1 VPSVFIS
8 YRRDD
13 ASASAGRLFDW
24 LTEQFGRAHVFLDT
38 DKIASGDDFARVLD
52 ERLAASDVVLAVIGP
67 RWLTIANDRGRR
79 LDQPDD
85 HVRREVAT
93 ALARGTRVIP
103 VLVGGARIPRAEEL
117 PEPLLALA
125 GRDAAS
131 VDEAKFERDFDQLV
145 DDILGRPRGFARRQL
160 DRFQRMFFVAKAGSV
175 VAPLV
180 VIVAVLAVWMKAL
193 DYFSLDTKVASY
205 LLWAA
210 DAVSGAGPEPPVL
223 IAAIDEA
230 TEKKLGRP
238 FGPSPEWRR
247 THAHLIDRAAS
258 AGAAA
263 VVFDLFFER
272 DKAAGDGELAAA
284 TGELAAAARRA
295 RAQPRNTRVV
305 FGVREA
311 AQGQPVLAPQLRDA
325 ADWGTL
331 CVARRLGYTF
341 AAPIAVMRVDGPSGS
356 GRRAMGDLVG
366 ADTPALALAAVY
378 GARLQEI
385 DVSRREVRLEGRQ
398 PADPPRYSTVERIR
412 SGADECRTLARDD
425 DVAML
430 LIRLSR
436 PGYWSDPT
444 RRASYAEVLDPAA
457 VPDPRLRGRIVLV
470 GATLPRVE
478 DSHRIVR
485 GFSYDQVYG
494 VELHADAIANLATG
508 RVVDTPTVGL
518 QAAIML
524 LMAAA
529 GAATSFFTAALSRS
543 RRNWTLAGVVAA
555 YGLFAVTAAALG
567 LLLNVL
573 YDLAAFFAAHALLR
587 RLQSRLLARRRGA
600 GPQ

>member
-13 ASASAGRLFDW
+13 ASANAGRLFDW

-38 DKIASGDDFARVLD
+38 DKIASGDDFLRVLD
-52 ERLAASDVVLAVIGP
+52 ERLAASDVLLAVIGP
-67 RWLTIANDRGRR
+67 RWLAIADERGRR

-85 HVRREVAT
+85 YVRRELAT
-93 ALARGTRVIP
+93 ALARGTPVIP
-103 VLVGGARIPRAEEL
+103 VLVGGARMPRAEEL
-117 PEPLLALA
+117 PEPLRALA
-125 GRDAAS
+125 GRDAAT

-145 DDILGRPRGFARRQL
+145 DDILGRPRGFARREL

-180 VIVAVLAVWMKAL
+180 VIAAVLAAWMQAL

-210 DAVSGAGPEPPVL
+210 DAVSGTGPEPPVL

-238 FGPSPEWRR
+238 FGASSEWRR
-247 THAHLIDRAAS
+247 SHAHLIDRAAS

-272 DKAAGDGELAAA
+272 EKTAGDGDLAAA

-295 RAQPRNTRVV
+295 RAKPRNTRVV

-311 AQGQPVLAPQLRDA
+311 AQGQPVLAPQLREA
-325 ADWGTL
+325 GDWGTL

-341 AAPIAVMRVDGPSGS
+341 AAPIAVMRAHGPNAASNFV
-356 GRRAMGDLVG
+356 L

-378 GARLQEI
+378 DARLQEI
-385 DVSRREVRLEGRQ
+385 DVSRREVRLDGRQ
-398 PADPPRYSTVERIR
+398 PAEPPRYSTVERIR
-412 SGADECRTLARDD
+412 SSADECRTLARDD

-436 PGYWSDPT
+436 PGYWSDPA

-470 GATLPRVE
+470 GATLPSVE

-485 GFSYDQVYG
+485 GFSYDRVYG

-518 QAAIML
+518 QAVIML
-524 LMAAA
+524 VMAAA
-529 GAATSFFTAALSRS
+529 GAATSFFTATLSGA
-543 RRNWTLAGVVAA
+543 RRNWILAGVVAA
-555 YGLFAVTAAALG
+555 YGLLAVTMATLG

-587 RLQSRLLARRRGA
+587 RLQSRLLARKRGE
-600 GPQ
+600 GLQ